1 MVVGMVFWG
10 VVTGHVLGMV
20 FRFDFIFSWRV
31 LGQGEKFIA
40 LFLAREDFSPGA
52 TPPKTNEKWT
62 FFEGVNFSPRL
73 WPRRKILPKSIAN
86 PLKDSLKDSSHQK
99 T

>member
-52 TPPKTNEKWT
+52 TPPKTNENLT
-62 FFEGVNFSPRL
+62 FFEGVNFLLGYGRGEKSSP
-73 WPRRKILPKSIAN
+73 N
-86 PLKDSLKDSSHQK
+86 PSQIH
-99 T
+99 